1 MEQITTLL
9 DRNGALDQTVL
20 PEELRILYGGDL
32 RFPAHD
38 DRPYVIGNFV
48 STLDGVVS
56 FEIPGKSG
64 GGDISGFN
72 EADRFIMGLLRASAD
87 AVVVGARTLREVAPG
102 HVWLAEQVYPEARER
117 YARYRQGVLNK
128 PEPPLN
134 VIVTGS
140 GAVDLQRA
148 AFRTLGVRTLI
159 VTSPNGRE
167 LLARNGVAALAST
180 EVRAIE
186 APGGKIAPPSILKL
200 LRDEFSVRLLL
211 HEGGPALFG
220 DFVAHGCMDELFL
233 TVAPQFAG
241 RNVNQQRPGVISGV
255 AFLPATAPWLKI
267 VSVKQSADHLHLRY
281 DSLRNHAR

>member
-38 DRPYVIGNFV
+38 DRPYVVGNFV

-72 EADRFIMGLLRASAD
+72 EADRFVMGLLRASTD
-87 AVVVGARTLREVAPG
+87 AVIVGARTLREVTPG
-102 HVWLAEQVYPEARER
+102 HLWLPESVYPEAREY

-134 VIVTGS
+134 VIVSGS
-140 GAVDLQRA
+140 GAVDLKRA
-148 AFRTLGVRTLI
+148 MFRTFGVKTLI
-159 VTSPNGRE
+159 VTSTNGRE
-167 LLARNGVAALAST
+167 LLGRNGVTALAST
-180 EVRAIE
+180 EVRAFE
-186 APGGKIAPPSILKL
+186 APEGKIAPASILKL

-241 RNVNQQRPGVISGV
+241 RNVNQQRPGMISGV
-255 AFLPATAPWLKI
+255 AFLPETAPWLKI
-267 VSVKQSADHLHLRY
+267 VSVKQSADHLYLRY
-281 DSLRNHAR
+281 DSLRNHTR